1 MDFPNCPK
9 WVPKKLS
16 WDLENENSDFF
27 FCVFTC
33 LIYFQVLLTSWW
45 THDNNINSLYS
56 IIFGLDFVTF
66 IIPHLLPFTFT
77 ITWYYYLSNC
87 FVCENSEFFETNSDP
102 HTCFIKWQ
110 NGMKMFSEDKGNIVC
125 LCKHAK
131 MWYFDCMLACYRE
144 SYTLIFRKLNLIFEP
159 LNTVSPVLT

>member
-1 MDFPNCPK
+1 MSAEKTILGFRK
-9 WVPKKLS
+9 WKFWL
-16 WDLENENSDFF
+16 FF

-87 FVCENSEFFETNSDP
+87 FVCENSEFFETSIDP

-110 NGMKMFSEDKGNIVC
+110 NGMKLFSEDKGNIVC

-131 MWYFDCMLACYRE
+131 MWYFDCILACYRE
-144 SYTLIFRKLNLIFEP
+144 SYVWQCTYIHCTLQYLKPKCDNVKI
-159 LNTVSPVLT
+159 S